1 MWQKNI
7 YKGQG
12 VKLKMSLGNLLF
24 FISIILLLISEV
36 ILGFVFG
43 FAVFDKERVVK
54 KLLKYMF
61 LFFGI
66 GGFVCIISLVF
77 LYFELGG
84 IK

>member
-1 MWQKNI
+1 MSIGNI
-7 YKGQG
+7 
-12 VKLKMSLGNLLF
+12 LF
-24 FISIILLLISEV
+24 FIGIVLLLISEV

-43 FAVFDKERVVK
+43 FAIFDKERVMK

-66 GGFVCIISLVF
+66 GGFVSIISLVILF
-77 LYFELGG
+77 FELGG